1 MDITEVSIVH
11 HIALV
16 LLLLWVCVSLGWAHP
31 VVFFIALLYLYMV
44 NERYSL
50 RLRRRLQF
58 EERKYANQ
66 RRLLSDTESVRWLN
80 HAVEKIWPICMEQ
93 IASQQFLLPI
103 IPWFL
108 DKFKPWTAR
117 KAVVQHLYLGR
128 MPPMF
133 TDIRVLHDTAD
144 DDHLVLEL
152 GMNFLSADDMSAI
165 LAVQL
170 KKRVGLGITANMHV
184 TGMHVE
190 GKVLVGMKFL
200 RSWPFIGR
208 VRVCFVEP
216 PYFQMTVKPI
226 FGHGLD
232 VTELP
237 GISGWLDKMLD
248 VAFGQTLVEPNML
261 VIDVEKFAS
270 APAEGWF
277 TINEK
282 RPIAYVKVEIL
293 EAADMKPSDLNGLSD
308 PYVKGKLG
316 PYRFQTKIQRKTLA
330 PKWHEEFRVPIS
342 SWEAPNLL
350 VLQVRDKDHIFDD
363 LLGDCSIEISKLRGG
378 QRHNKWVSLQNIK
391 MGRLHLAITVLE
403 DELNKGNKD
412 VCDDEVPEMK
422 ETATPKSGCVVKN
435 QNTNESLEDY
445 RKMSD
450 EYEPINIEGQ
460 EKTGIWVH
468 RPGSD
473 VSQTWET
480 RKGRVRYPETQL
492 HREDNECT
500 NTRESS
506 ASGSHFSDCNSNDEN
521 VDGNKFY
528 QLRTIKKGLHKIGSV
543 FHKSPSKESPRGHA
557 ENAVPTPR
565 PNILGEKRTS
575 VNFIV
580 DDNHSGNS
588 GELDKGEPE
597 SPRKGHVKGMAKNIV
612 KQAGK
617 SARSLKN
624 VLSKKGSNKYKEEQL
639 LEADKED
646 VSEGSKSPNDL
657 LNNDPL
663 VVGGSPINVA
673 SLSEHDKEPTN
684 AKEGSSHQSPEAEK
698 DDMPFAH
705 LGKNVQVGTV
715 KSVVGSEQG

>member
-1 MDITEVSIVH
+1 
-11 HIALV
+11 
-16 LLLLWVCVSLGWAHP
+16 
-31 VVFFIALLYLYMV
+31 
-44 NERYSL
+44 
-50 RLRRRLQF
+50 
-58 EERKYANQ
+58 
-66 RRLLSDTESVRWLN
+66 
-80 HAVEKIWPICMEQ
+80 MEQ

-128 MPPMF
+128 TPPMF
-133 TDIRVLHDTAD
+133 TDIRVLRDTAD

-170 KKRVGLGITANMHV
+170 KRRVGLGITANMHV

-277 TINEK
+277 TIDEK
-282 RPIAYVKVEIL
+282 PPIAYVKVEIL
-293 EAADMKPSDLNGLSD
+293 EGADMKPSDLNGLAD

-378 QRHNKWVSLQNIK
+378 QRHGKWVSLQNIK

-403 DELNKGNKD
+403 DELDKGNND
-412 VCDDEVPEMK
+412 VCDNEVPEMK
-422 ETATPKSGCVVKN
+422 ETATTKSGSVVKN

-445 RKMSD
+445 RKISD

-473 VSQTWET
+473 VSQTWEP

-521 VDGNKFY
+521 VDGHKFH
-528 QLRTIKKGLHKIGSV
+528 QLRTIKNGLHKIGSL
-543 FHKSPSKESPRGHA
+543 FHKSPSKESPRGLV

-565 PNILGEKRTS
+565 PNIQPLGEKRTS

-580 DDNHSGNS
+580 DDYHSGNS
-588 GELDKGEPE
+588 GELDKGEPG

-617 SARSLKN
+617 SARSLKS
-624 VLSKKGSNKYKEEQL
+624 VLSKKGSNKFEEEQPS
-639 LEADKED
+639 EADKED

-663 VVGGSPINVA
+663 VVGGSPIHVT
-673 SLSEHDKEPTN
+673 SFSEHDKEPTN

-698 DDMPFAH
+698 NDMPFAN

-715 KSVVGSEQG
+715 NSVVGSDQG

>member
-11 HIALV
+11 HITLV
-16 LLLLWVCVSLGWAHP
+16 LVLLWVCVSLGWAHP
-31 VVFFIALLYLYMV
+31 VVFFTALLYLYVV

-50 RLRRRLQF
+50 RLRRRIQF

-66 RRLLSDTESVRWLN
+66 QRLLSDTESVRWLN

-93 IASQQFLLPI
+93 IASQQFLLPV

-108 DKFKPWTAR
+108 DKFKPWTV
-117 KAVVQHLYLGR
+117 KAAVEHLYLGR
-128 MPPMF
+128 TPPMF
-133 TDIRVLHDTAD
+133 TDIRVLRDTAD

-170 KKRVGLGITANMHV
+170 RKRVGLGITANMHV

-277 TINEK
+277 TIDE
-282 RPIAYVKVEIL
+282 RPPIAYVKVEIL
-293 EAADMKPSDLNGLSD
+293 EGADMKPSDLNGLSD
-308 PYVKGKLG
+308 PYVKGQLG

-350 VLQVRDKDHIFDD
+350 ALQVRDKDHIFDD
-363 LLGDCSIEISKLRGG
+363 VLGDCSVDISKLRGG
-378 QRHNKWVSLQNIK
+378 QRHDKWVSLQNIK
-391 MGRLHLAITVLE
+391 MGRLHLGITVLE
-403 DELNKGNKD
+403 DELDKANKD
-412 VCDDEVPEMK
+412 VCDDEVPQMK
-422 ETATPKSGCVVKN
+422 ETATPESDCVAKN
-435 QNTNESLEDY
+435 QNTDESLEDY

-468 RPGSD
+468 HPGSD
-473 VSQTWET
+473 VSQTWEP

-500 NTRESS
+500 NTRDSS
-506 ASGSHFSDCNSNDEN
+506 ASGSHCSVSSNNDEK
-521 VDGNKFY
+521 VDGNKFH
-528 QLRTIKKGLHKIGSV
+528 QLRTIKKGLQKIGSV
-543 FHKSPSKESPRGHA
+543 FHKSPRKESPRGHA
-557 ENAVPTPR
+557 EDAAPAPR
-565 PNILGEKRTS
+565 PNIQPLGEKRTS
-575 VNFIV
+575 VNFVV
-580 DDNHSGNS
+580 DDNCSGSS
-588 GELDKGEPE
+588 GELDKGEME
-597 SPRKGHVKGMAKNIV
+597 SPSKGHLKGMAKNIV

-617 SARSLKN
+617 SAHSLKS
-624 VLSKKGSNKYKEEQL
+624 VLSKKGSNKFKEEQPS
-639 LEADKED
+639 EADKED

-657 LNNDPL
+657 LNDDPL
-663 VVGGSPINVA
+663 VVGGFP
-673 SLSEHDKEPTN
+673 LSEHDKEPTN

-698 DDMPFAH
+698 DDMQFTN
-705 LGKNVQVGTV
+705 LGKNVQAGTV
-715 KSVVGSEQG
+715 NSVVGSEQG